1 MNSQYALIAG
11 QWPELHEEALK
22 VEQFAR
28 SDPRTACFYGRRTI
42 ELLVEWV
49 YENDSQLQRP
59 WGEPNLSQ
67 MMHAY
72 EFRYLVGEQTL
83 GRFQLIKNRGN
94 EAVHRAEPM
103 GVAASVLV
111 ASELFHVLRWLA
123 LTYGRNRETARAA
136 RFNKALL
143 PYPQHGT
150 TAANQTRE
158 QLQELAS
165 QLAERDRQLREA
177 REENEASRQE
187 LERLRKEISAQRK
200 ANEADTKPE
209 PDLSEFDT
217 RRSYI
222 DFYLEEAGWVHGQ
235 SCTHEHEVQG
245 MPNAT
250 GTGFVDY
257 VLWGNDGKPLALVE
271 AKRSSRDSME
281 GQRQAELYANC
292 LEQRYGQRPLIF
304 LSNGYR
310 HRLWDDLRYPPR
322 EVQGFYKKD
331 ELETLIRRREIRQP
345 LAQATLSNTIAGR
358 YYQQRAIRAICESLE
373 QGHLKALLVQAT
385 GTGKT
390 RTAISLTDV
399 LTRCNWVKRVLFL
412 ADRTSLVLQAERAFR
427 RFLPDCSPVNLVTN
441 KGGEGRVFLSTYPT
455 MMNLIDAE
463 DANGV
468 KRFGVGHF
476 DLVIIDE
483 AHRSVYQKYGA
494 IFAYFD
500 SLLSGLTATPREE
513 IDRNTYELFDRAI
526 GLPTD
531 EYGLDQAIA
540 DRFLVPFRP
549 ISVSLRFPREGI
561 SYNDLSDEEKA
572 QWDLL
577 DWEENV
583 LGTGRV
589 DSGAINNWLF
599 NDDTVDKGLE
609 VLMTQGCQEASGDR
623 LGKSVIFARNHK
635 HAEFIR
641 ERFDYNYPHLAG
653 KAARVID
660 NQVKYAQ
667 SLIDEFADSDSD
679 LRIAI
684 SVDMLDT
691 GIDIPEIVNLV
702 FFKPVRSRTKFWQM
716 VGRGTRTCKDLFGPG
731 RDKEC
736 FWIFDLCQN
745 LEFFLGQG
753 GADSTSAPE
762 TLSTR
767 LFRSRLALIEVIDN
781 KVGHKVDQKTLQAG
795 IGMAITAAEGEPDGS
810 ETALRLHRHTLAE
823 LLRCHVAA
831 CPADNFLVRPHL
843 QLVERFRNGEYWA
856 SLSPDDHQDLAATLA
871 PLPSAYAEQQ
881 GDTDAD
887 ARRFDLLLYNLQLT
901 LLRTEP
907 RYNRLQKQLRDLAA
921 QLEARPNIPQVAAE
935 LELIRDLLRDEW
947 WQDVTVPM
955 LEEVRRRLRALM
967 GLIEPIS
974 RDPLYTNFT
983 DELGVMRELD
993 AAALLTRDEF
1003 QHFRLRAKDFLK
1015 AHEDHLTMQ
1024 RLRRN
1029 QPLTPADLDELQRL
1043 LLSHGVG
1050 TEQAIQRAAE
1060 ECNGFGLFIRSLVGL
1075 DRNAAKELFAA
1086 FLADGTHTATQIR
1099 FINEILDELTS
1110 RGVMDPARLYD
1121 PPFSDLAP
1129 TGPEGLFSEAEV
1141 NNICH
1146 LLDLIKTRAVAVQA
1160 A

>member
-1 MNSQYALIAG
+1 MSSASSQYALIAS
-11 QWPELHEEALK
+11 QWPELHLEAQK
-22 VEQFAR
+22 VEQFAL
-28 SDPRTACFYGRRTI
+28 SDPRTACFYARRTI

-49 YENDSQLQRP
+49 YDNDGQLERP
-59 WGEPNLSQ
+59 
-67 MMHAY
+67 MTA
-72 EFRYLVGEQTL
+72 QTL
-83 GRFQLIKNRGN
+83 ADLMYARVFCDLAGDQMRRFRLLKDLGN
-94 EAVHRAEPM
+94 KAVHRSDPIRPGDA
-103 GVAASVLV
+103 VLAAR
-111 ASELFHVLRWLA
+111 ELFQVLRWLA
-123 LTYGRNRETARAA
+123 LTYGRDPQRVRGIS
-136 RFNKALL
+136 FNADLL
-143 PYPQHGT
+143 PSRDAS
-150 TAANQTRE
+150 TAQQAQSRE
-158 QLQELAS
+158 QLRVLAD
-165 QLAERDRQLREA
+165 QLAERDQQLRDQRLA
-177 REENEASRQE
+177 TLASQEE
-187 LERLRKEISAQRK
+187 LDRLRKEITALRK
-200 ANEADTKPE
+200 ANEAAAQPE
-209 PDLSEFDT
+209 TDLSEFET
-217 RRSYI
+217 RSAYI
-222 DFYLEEAGWVHGQ
+222 DHYLEEAGWVHGQ

-250 GTGFVDY
+250 GQGFVDY
-257 VLWGNDGKPLALVE
+257 VLWGDDGKPLGLVE
-271 AKRSSRDSME
+271 AKRTSRDPRE
-281 GQRQAELYANC
+281 GERQAELYANC

-322 EVQGFYKKD
+322 GVQGFYKKD
-331 ELETLIRRREIRQP
+331 ELETLIRRREIRQT
-345 LAQATLSNTIAGR
+345 LSQATISTAIAGR

-373 QGHLKALLVQAT
+373 HGRLKALLVQAT

-390 RTAISLTDV
+390 RTAISLTDL

-463 DANGV
+463 NAHGV

-500 SLLSGLTATPREE
+500 SLLAGLTATPREE
-513 IDRNTYELFDRAI
+513 IDRNTYELFDREI

-531 EYGLDQAIA
+531 EYGLDQAVA

-549 ISVSLRFPREGI
+549 ISVPLRFPREGI
-561 SYNDLSDEEKA
+561 SYAALSDDDKA
-572 QWDLL
+572 QWELL

-583 LGTGRV
+583 QNAGQV
-589 DSGAINNWLF
+589 DSGAINAWLF
-599 NDDTVDKGLE
+599 NADTVDKGLE
-609 VLMTQGCQEASGDR
+609 VLMTKGCLEAGGDR
-623 LGKSVIFARNHK
+623 IGKSVIFARNHK

-641 ERFDYNYPHLAG
+641 ERFDHSYPHLAG

-667 SLIDEFADSDSD
+667 SLIDEFADPGSE

-736 FWIFDLCQN
+736 FWIFDVCQN

-753 GADSTSAPE
+753 GAEATSAPE
-762 TLSTR
+762 SLSTR
-767 LFRSRLALIEVIDN
+767 LFRSRLALIEVID
-781 KVGHKVDQKTLQAG
+781 QKLPAS
-795 IGMAITAAEGEPDGS
+795 DS
-810 ETALRLHRHTLAE
+810 ENPLLLHRHTLAR

-843 QLVERFRNGEYWA
+843 ELLECFSRPEAWNQ
-856 SLSPDDHQDLAATLA
+856 LSPDDHQALKSTLA
-871 PLPSAYAEQQ
+871 PLPSAHAEQQ

-887 ARRFDLLLYNLQLT
+887 ARRFDLLLYNLQLA
-901 LLRTEP
+901 LLRGEP
-907 RYNRLQKQLRDLAA
+907 RFLRLQLQLRELAG

-955 LEEVRRRLRALM
+955 LEEARRRLRGLM
-967 GLIEPIS
+967 GLIETIS
-974 RDPLYTNFT
+974 REPLYTNFA
-983 DELGVMRELD
+983 DELGELRELD
-993 AAALLTRDEF
+993 AAALLSHDQF
-1003 QHFRLRAKDFLK
+1003 QQFRLRAREFLR
-1015 AHEDHLTMQ
+1015 AHDDHLTMQ

-1029 QPLTPADLDELQRL
+1029 QPLTSADLNELEQFL
-1043 LLSHGVG
+1043 ISHGIG
-1050 TEQAIQRAAE
+1050 DQQAIARARE
-1060 ECNGFGLFIRSLVGL
+1060 ECNGFGVFIRSLVGL
-1075 DRNAAKELFAA
+1075 DRNAAKELFADY
-1086 FLADGTHTATQIR
+1086 LAEGTHTATQIR
-1099 FINEILDELTS
+1099 FINEIIDELTS
-1110 RGVMDPARLYD
+1110 RGAMDPARLYD

-1129 TGPEGLFSEAEV
+1129 SGPEGLFSDAEAEELFD
-1141 NNICH
+1141 
-1146 LLDLIKTRAVAVQA
+1146 LLQLINDRARPLLA

>member
-1 MNSQYALIAG
+1 MSSQYAFIAS
-11 QWPELHEEALK
+11 QWPELHGEAVR
-22 VEQFAR
+22 VEQCAL

-49 YENDSQLQRP
+49 YDNDSQLQRP
-59 WGEPNLSQ
+59 WGEANLSQ
-67 MMHAY
+67 LMHAY

-103 GVAASVLV
+103 RVAASVLV
-111 ASELFHVLRWLA
+111 ASELFHVLCWLA

-136 RFNKALL
+136 RFDKALL
-143 PYPQHGT
+143 PQPQQGT

-158 QLQELAS
+158 QLQELAN

-177 REENEASRQE
+177 REENEASRLE

-209 PDLSEFDT
+209 VDTTEFET
-217 RRSYI
+217 RRLYI
-222 DFYLEEAGWVHGQ
+222 DLYLEEAGWQLGAG
-235 SCTHEHEVQG
+235 CTVEHEVQG

-257 VLWGNDGKPLALVE
+257 VLWGDDGKPLALVE
-271 AKRSSRDSME
+271 AKRTSRDPME
-281 GQRQAELYANC
+281 GQRQAELYASC
-292 LEQRYGQRPLIF
+292 LEQRYSQRPLIF

-331 ELETLIRRREIRQP
+331 ELETLIRRREIRQS
-345 LAQATLSNTIAGR
+345 LAQANLSHTIAGR

-373 QGHLKALLVQAT
+373 KGRLKALLVQAT

-390 RTAISLTDV
+390 RTAISLTEL

-463 DANGV
+463 NAHGV

-500 SLLSGLTATPREE
+500 SLLTGLTATPREE
-513 IDRNTYELFDRAI
+513 IDRNTYELFDREI

-531 EYGLDQAIA
+531 EYGLDQAVA

-549 ISVSLRFPREGI
+549 ISVPLRFPREGI
-561 SYNDLSDEEKA
+561 SYADLSDDEKA
-572 QWDLL
+572 QWELL

-583 LGTGRV
+583 QNAGRV
-589 DSGAINNWLF
+589 DSGAINAWLF
-599 NDDTVDKGLE
+599 NADTVDKGLE
-609 VLMTQGCQEASGDR
+609 VLMTQGCQEAGGDR
-623 LGKSVIFARNHK
+623 VGKSVIFARNHK

-641 ERFDYNYPHLAG
+641 ERFDHNYPHLAG
-653 KAARVID
+653 KAARLID

-667 SLIDEFADSDSD
+667 SLIDEFADPGSD

-716 VGRGTRTCKDLFGPG
+716 VGRGTRTCNNLFGPG

-753 GADSTSAPE
+753 GAESTAAPE

-767 LFRSRLALIEVIDN
+767 LFRSRLALIDTI
-781 KVGHKVDQKTLQAG
+781 DQKTLPSG
-795 IGMAITAAEGEPDGS
+795 PGMAVLPQEGQPGDP
-810 ETALRLHRHTLAE
+810 ETALGLYRHTLAE

-843 QLVERFRNGEYWA
+843 QMVERFSRQEAWP
-856 SLSPDDHQDLAATLA
+856 SLSPDDHQALAATLA

-887 ARRFDLLLYNLQLT
+887 ARRFDLLLYTLQLT
-901 LLRTEP
+901 LLRSEP
-907 RYNRLQKQLRDLAA
+907 RFTRLQKQLRDLAA

-967 GLIEPIS
+967 GLIETTAQA
-974 RDPLYTNFT
+974 PLYTNFA
-983 DELGVMRELD
+983 DELGELRELD
-993 AAALLTRDEF
+993 AAALLSRDEF
-1003 QHFRLRAKDFLK
+1003 QQFRLRALDFLR

-1029 QPLTPADLDELQRL
+1029 QPLTPGDLDELQRF

-1121 PPFSDLAP
+1121 APFSDLAP
-1129 TGPEGLFSEAEV
+1129 TDPEGLFSEAEV
-1141 NNICH
+1141 DNICH
-1146 LLDLIKTRAVAVQA
+1146 LLDMIKTRAMAAQA

>member
-1 MNSQYALIAG
+1 MSSQYSLIAR

-22 VEQFAR
+22 VEQFAL
-28 SDPRTACFYGRRTI
+28 SDPRTACFYARRTI

-49 YENDSQLQRP
+49 YDNDSQLERP
-59 WGEPNLSQ
+59 VAAQTLAEL
-67 MMHAY
+67 MYARV
-72 EFRYLVGEQTL
+72 FCDLAGEQMRRFRLLKDL
-83 GRFQLIKNRGN
+83 GNK
-94 EAVHRAEPM
+94 AVHRTDPIRVGDA
-103 GVAASVLV
+103 VTAAG
-111 ASELFHVLRWLA
+111 ELFQVLRWFA
-123 LTYGRNRETARAA
+123 LSYGRDPQRVKGCS
-136 RFNKALL
+136 FNADLL
-143 PYPQHGT
+143 PSRDAA
-150 TAANQTRE
+150 TAQQAQSRE
-158 QLQELAS
+158 QLEALAE
-165 QLAERDRQLREA
+165 QLAERDGQLRDQRLA
-177 REENEASRQE
+177 SLATQEELDRLRQE
-187 LERLRKEISAQRK
+187 ITALRK
-200 ANEADTKPE
+200 ANEAAAQPE
-209 PDLSEFDT
+209 ADLSEFET
-217 RRSYI
+217 RRGYI
-222 DFYLEEAGWVHGQ
+222 DHYLEEAGWVHGR

-257 VLWGNDGKPLALVE
+257 VLWGDDGKPLALVE
-271 AKRSSRDSME
+271 AKRSSRDLME
-281 GQRQAELYANC
+281 GQRQGELYANC

-322 EVQGFYKKD
+322 DVQGFYKKD

-345 LAQATLSNTIAGR
+345 LAKATLSNTIAGR

-373 QGHLKALLVQAT
+373 HGRLKALLVQAT

-390 RTAISLTDV
+390 RTAISLTE
-399 LTRCNWVKRVLFL
+399 LLSRCNWIKRVLFL

-441 KGGEGRVFLSTYPT
+441 RGGEGRVFLSTYPT

-463 DANGV
+463 DSRGV

-500 SLLSGLTATPREE
+500 SLLTGLTATPREE
-513 IDRNTYELFDRAI
+513 IDRNTYELFDREI

-549 ISVSLRFPREGI
+549 ISVPLRFPREGI
-561 SYNDLSDEEKA
+561 SYADLSDEEKA
-572 QWDLL
+572 QWELL
-577 DWEENV
+577 DWEEDV
-583 LGTGRV
+583 LRSGRV
-589 DSGAINNWLF
+589 DSGAINAWLF
-599 NDDTVDKGLE
+599 NTDTVDKGLE
-609 VLMTQGCQEASGDR
+609 VLISKGCLDAGGDR
-623 LGKSVIFARNHK
+623 LGKTVIFARK
-635 HAEFIR
+635 QEHAEFIR

-653 KAARVID
+653 KAARVIH
-660 NQVKYAQ
+660 NKVKYAQ
-667 SLIDEFADSDSD
+667 SLIDEFADPASD

-691 GIDIPEIVNLV
+691 GIDIPEIVNLM

-731 RDKEC
+731 RDKQC

-753 GADSTSAPE
+753 GADSSAAPE
-762 TLSTR
+762 TLSAR
-767 LFRSRLALIEVIDN
+767 LFRSRLALIDAIDQQ
-781 KVGHKVDQKTLQAG
+781 VVQKVDHTMPPSG
-795 IGMAITAAEGEPDGS
+795 TGMAIPTPEGHCGDL
-810 ETALRLHRHTLAE
+810 ETALGLHRHTLAE

-843 QLVERFRNGEYWA
+843 QLVERFSRQEAWRRL
-856 SLSPDDHQDLAATLA
+856 SLDDHQALAATLA

-887 ARRFDLLLYNLQLT
+887 ARRFDLLLYTLQLS
-901 LLRTEP
+901 LLRREP
-907 RYNRLQKQLRDLAA
+907 RFTRLQQQLRELAA
-921 QLEARPNIPQVAAE
+921 ELEARANIPQVAAE
-935 LELIRDLLRDEW
+935 LELISDLLADEW

-955 LEEVRRRLRALM
+955 LEEVRRRLRALV
-967 GLIEPIS
+967 GLIETTARS
-974 RDPLYTNFT
+974 PLYTNFA
-983 DELGVMRELD
+983 DELGELRELD
-993 AAALLTRDEF
+993 AAALLSRDEF
-1003 QHFRLRAKDFLK
+1003 QQFRLRARDFLR
-1015 AHEDHLTMQ
+1015 AHEDQLTMQ

-1029 QPLTPADLDELQRL
+1029 QPLTPADLDELQRF

-1050 TEQAIQRAAE
+1050 TKQSILRAAE
-1060 ECNGFGLFIRSLVGL
+1060 ECNGFGLFIRALVGL
-1075 DRNAAKELFAA
+1075 DRNAAKELFAE
-1086 FLADGTHTATQIR
+1086 FLADGTLTATQIR
-1099 FINEILDELTS
+1099 FINEIIDELTS
-1110 RGVMDPARLYD
+1110 HGVMDPARLYD

-1141 NNICH
+1141 DNICH
-1146 LLDLIKTRAVAVQA
+1146 LLDLIRSRAMAAQA

>member
-1 MNSQYALIAG
+1 MNSQYALITG

-22 VEQFAR
+22 VEQFAL
-28 SDPRTACFYGRRTI
+28 SDPRTACFYARRTI

-49 YENDSQLQRP
+49 YDNDSQLERP
-59 WGEPNLSQ
+59 FAAQTLADL
-67 MMHAY
+67 MYARV
-72 EFRYLVGEQTL
+72 FCDLAGEQMRRFRLLKDL
-83 GRFQLIKNRGN
+83 GNK
-94 EAVHRAEPM
+94 AVHRSDPIRPGDAIT
-103 GVAASVLV
+103 AAR
-111 ASELFHVLRWLA
+111 ELFQVLRWFA
-123 LTYGRNRETARAA
+123 LSYGRDQQQVRGCS
-136 RFNKALL
+136 FNADLL
-143 PYPQHGT
+143 PSRDAA
-150 TAANQTRE
+150 TAQQAQSRE
-158 QLQELAS
+158 QLEALAQQLEERDTQLRDQRLATLAS
-165 QLAERDRQLREA
+165 QAELDRL
-177 REENEASRQE
+177 RQE
-187 LERLRKEISAQRK
+187 ITALRR
-200 ANEADTKPE
+200 ANEAAARPE

-217 RRSYI
+217 RRSHI
-222 DFYLEEAGWVHGQ
+222 DFYIESAGWVHGQ

-257 VLWGNDGKPLALVE
+257 VLWGDDGKPLALVE
-271 AKRSSRDSME
+271 AKRTSRDSME

-292 LEQRYGQRPLIF
+292 MEQRYGQRPIIF
-304 LSNGYR
+304 LSNGYK

-373 QGHLKALLVQAT
+373 QGRLKALLVQAT

-463 DANGV
+463 DGYGV

-641 ERFDYNYPHLAG
+641 ERFDHNYPHLAG

-660 NQVKYAQ
+660 NEVKYAQ
-667 SLIDEFADSDSD
+667 SLIDEFADSGSD

-716 VGRGTRTCKDLFGPG
+716 VGRGTRTCKDLLGPG

-745 LEFFLGQG
+745 LEYFLGEG
-753 GADSTSAPE
+753 GADSTAVPE

-767 LFRSRLALIEVIDN
+767 LFRSRLALIEVIDH
-781 KVGHKVDQKTLQAG
+781 KVGQTMLQAG
-795 IGMAITAAEGEPDGS
+795 PGMAVTAPEGHPDEA

-843 QLVERFRNGEYWA
+843 QLVERFRNGESWA
-856 SLSPDDHQDLAATLA
+856 ILSPDDHQDLAATLA

-901 LLRTEP
+901 LLRAEP

-1003 QHFRLRAKDFLK
+1003 QQFRLRAKDFLK

-1029 QPLTPADLDELQRL
+1029 QPLTSADLDELQRL
-1043 LLSHGVG
+1043 LLCHGVG

-1141 NNICH
+1141 NNICN

>member
-1 MNSQYALIAG
+1 MTSQYALIAS
-11 QWPELHEEALK
+11 QWPELHAEAVR
-22 VEQFAR
+22 VEQCAL
-28 SDPRTACFYGRRTI
+28 SDPRTACFYARRTI

-49 YENDSQLQRP
+49 YENDAQLQRP
-59 WGEPNLSQ
+59 WGEPSLSQ
-67 MMHAY
+67 LIHAFD
-72 EFRYLVGEQTL
+72 FRHLVGEQTL
-83 GRFQLIKNRGN
+83 GRVQLIKNRGN

-103 GVAASVLV
+103 RVAASVLV

-123 LTYGRNRETARAA
+123 LTYGRDRDTARAA
-136 RFNKALL
+136 SFNKALL
-143 PYPQHGT
+143 TKLPQ
-150 TAANQTRE
+150 AAAAPGPTRE
-158 QLQELAS
+158 QLQELAH

-177 REENEASRQE
+177 TEASEASKQD
-187 LERLRKEISAQRK
+187 LERLRKEITAERK
-200 ANEADTKPE
+200 AREAEDKPE
-209 PDLSEFDT
+209 VDTTEFET
-217 RRSYI
+217 RRLYI
-222 DFYLEEAGWVHGQ
+222 DLYLEEAGWVHGQ

-245 MPNAT
+245 MPNAA
-250 GTGFVDY
+250 GQGFVDY
-257 VLWGNDGKPLALVE
+257 VLWGDDGKPLGLVE
-271 AKRSSRDSME
+271 AKRSSRDPME

-292 LEQRYGQRPLIF
+292 LQERYGQRPLIF

-322 EVQGFYKKD
+322 DVQGFYKKE

-345 LAQATLSNTIAGR
+345 LSQATISTAIAGR

-373 QGHLKALLVQAT
+373 QGRLKALLVQAT

-390 RTAISLTDV
+390 RTAISLTEL

-463 DANGV
+463 DSKGV

-483 AHRSVYQKYGA
+483 AHRSVYQKYRA

-513 IDRNTYELFDRAI
+513 IDRNTYELFDREL
-526 GLPTD
+526 GMPTD
-531 EYGLDQAIA
+531 EYGLEQAVE
-540 DRFLVPFRP
+540 DGFLVKFRP
-549 ISVSLRFPREGI
+549 ISVPLRFPREGI
-561 SYNDLSDEEKA
+561 SYAALSDEEKA

-577 DWEENV
+577 DWEEN
-583 LGTGRV
+583 LQNMDRV
-589 DSGAINNWLF
+589 ESGAINAWLF
-599 NDDTVDKGLE
+599 NTDTVDKGLQ
-609 VLMTQGCQEASGDR
+609 VLMTKGCLEAGGDR

-641 ERFDYNYPHLAG
+641 ERFDHNYPHLVG

-667 SLIDEFADSDSD
+667 SLIDEFADPGSD

-716 VGRGTRTCKDLFGPG
+716 VGRGTRTCQNLFGPG
-731 RDKEC
+731 QDKEC

-745 LEFFLGQG
+745 LEFFLD
-753 GADSTSAPE
+753 ASSDESTAAPE

-767 LFRSRLALIEVIDN
+767 LFRSRLALIAAI
-781 KVGHKVDQKTLQAG
+781 DQKALPSG
-795 IGMAITAAEGEPDGS
+795 PGMAIAAQAELSGHPDK
-810 ETALRLHRHTLAE
+810 ALQLHRQTLAE

-831 CPADNFLVRPHL
+831 CPADNFVVKPHL
-843 QLVERFRNGEYWA
+843 QLVERFQQKEPWN
-856 SLSPDDHQDLAATLA
+856 SLSPDDHESLSTTLA
-871 PLPSAYAEQQ
+871 PLPSGYGEQQ
-881 GDTDAD
+881 GDTDVE
-887 ARRFDLLLYNLQLT
+887 ARRFDLLLYTLQLT
-901 LLRTEP
+901 LLRKEQ
-907 RYNRLQKQLRDLAA
+907 RFARLQKQLRDLAA
-921 QLEARPNIPQVAAE
+921 QLEARANIPQVAAE
-935 LELIRDLLRDEW
+935 LELIRALTTDEW

-955 LEEVRRRLRALM
+955 LEEVRARLRSLI
-967 GLIEPIS
+967 GLIETTA
-974 RDPLYTNFT
+974 RGDLYTNFN
-983 DELGVMRELD
+983 DELGELIELD
-993 AAALLTRDEF
+993 PASLLTRDEF
-1003 QHFRLRAKDFLK
+1003 QQFRLRAKDFLK

-1029 QPLTPADLDELQRL
+1029 QPLTEADLDELQRF

-1050 TEQAIQRAAE
+1050 TEQAIQRASQE
-1060 ECNGFGLFIRSLVGL
+1060 SSGFGLFIRSLVGL
-1075 DRNAAKELFAA
+1075 DRNAAKEVFAE
-1086 FLADGTHTATQIR
+1086 FLANGTNTANQIR
-1099 FINEILDELTS
+1099 YINEIIDELTS
-1110 RGVMDPARLYD
+1110 CGVMDAIRLYE
-1121 PPFSDLAP
+1121 PPFSDLAQ
-1129 TGPEGLFSEAEV
+1129 GPESLFSVAEV
-1141 NNICH
+1141 DNICH
-1146 LLDLIKTRAVAVQA
+1146 LLDLIKTRALAPKA

>member
-1 MNSQYALIAG
+1 MSSKPWSAG
-11 QWPELHEEALK
+11 
-22 VEQFAR
+22 
-28 SDPRTACFYGRRTI
+28 GR
-42 ELLVEWV
+42 
-49 YENDSQLQRP
+49 
-59 WGEPNLSQ
+59 
-67 MMHAY
+67 
-72 EFRYLVGEQTL
+72 
-83 GRFQLIKNRGN
+83 
-94 EAVHRAEPM
+94 
-103 GVAASVLV
+103 
-111 ASELFHVLRWLA
+111 
-123 LTYGRNRETARAA
+123 
-136 RFNKALL
+136 
-143 PYPQHGT
+143 
-150 TAANQTRE
+150 
-158 QLQELAS
+158 
-165 QLAERDRQLREA
+165 
-177 REENEASRQE
+177 
-187 LERLRKEISAQRK
+187 
-200 ANEADTKPE
+200 
-209 PDLSEFDT
+209 
-217 RRSYI
+217 
-222 DFYLEEAGWVHGQ
+222 
-235 SCTHEHEVQG
+235 
-245 MPNAT
+245 
-250 GTGFVDY
+250 
-257 VLWGNDGKPLALVE
+257 
-271 AKRSSRDSME
+271 
-281 GQRQAELYANC
+281 
-292 LEQRYGQRPLIF
+292 
-304 LSNGYR
+304 
-310 HRLWDDLRYPPR
+310 
-322 EVQGFYKKD
+322 
-331 ELETLIRRREIRQP
+331 IRQP
-345 LAQATLSNTIAGR
+345 LAQATISTTIAGR

-373 QGHLKALLVQAT
+373 QGLLKALLVQAT

-390 RTAISLTDV
+390 RMAISLTDV

-463 DANGV
+463 DTNGV

-500 SLLSGLTATPREE
+500 SLLSGLTATPRED
-513 IDRNTYELFDRAI
+513 IDRNTYSLFDLDT

-531 EYGLDQAIA
+531 EYGIDQAVA
-540 DRFLVPFRP
+540 DGFLVPFKP
-549 ISVSLRFPREGI
+549 ISVPLRFPREGI
-561 SYNDLSDEEKA
+561 SYAALSDEEKA

-577 DWEENV
+577 EWDERMQSKN
-583 LGTGRV
+583 RV
-589 DSGAINNWLF
+589 DSGAVNSWLF
-599 NDDTVDKGLE
+599 NTDTVDKGLQ
-609 VLMTQGCQEASGDR
+609 VLMTQGCRDASGDHI
-623 LGKSVIFARNHK
+623 GKSVIFARNHQ

-641 ERFDYNYPHLAG
+641 ERFDHHYPHLAG

-667 SLIDEFADSDSD
+667 SLIDDFSNPGSD

-716 VGRGTRTCKDLFGPG
+716 VGRGTRTCQNLFGPG

-753 GADSTSAPE
+753 GAESTAPPE

-767 LFRSRLALIEVIDN
+767 LFKSRLALVDTID
-781 KVGHKVDQKTLQAG
+781 QAVPAG
-795 IGMAITAAEGEPDGS
+795 PAMALPTPLSPSDDPLR
-810 ETALRLHRHTLAE
+810 ALRQHRHTLAE

-831 CPADNFLVRPHL
+831 CPSDNFLVRPHL
-843 QLVERFRNGEYWA
+843 QLVERFRQAEAW
-856 SLSPDDHQDLAATLA
+856 SQLSPDDHQALASTLA

-887 ARRFDLLLYNLQLT
+887 ARRFDLLLYSLQLA
-901 LLRTEP
+901 LLRAEP
-907 RYNRLQKQLRDLAA
+907 RFARLQQQLRELAA

-967 GLIEPIS
+967 GLIETTARS
-974 RDPLYTNFT
+974 PLFTNFA
-983 DELGVMRELD
+983 DELGELRELD
-993 AAALLTRDEF
+993 AAALLSHDDF
-1003 QHFRLRAKDFLK
+1003 QQFRLRAKDFLR

-1029 QPLTPADLDELQRL
+1029 QPLTPADLDELQRF

-1050 TEQAIQRAAE
+1050 SEQTIERATQ

-1075 DRNAAKELFAA
+1075 DRNAAKELFAD
-1086 FLADGTHTATQIR
+1086 FLTHGTHTATQIR

-1129 TGPEGLFSEAEV
+1129 TGPEDLFSEAEV
-1141 NNICH
+1141 DRICH
-1146 LLDLIKTRAVAVQA
+1146 LLDLIQTRATTAQA

>member
-1 MNSQYALIAG
+1 MTTAPSQYALIG
-11 QWPELHEEALK
+11 SQWPELHEEAQK
-22 VEQFAR
+22 VEQFAL
-28 SDPRTACFYGRRTI
+28 SDPRTACFYARRTI

-49 YENDSQLQRP
+49 YDNDGQLERP
-59 WGEPNLSQ
+59 VTAQTLADL
-67 MMHAY
+67 MYARV
-72 EFRYLVGEQTL
+72 FCDVAGEQMRRFRLLKDL
-83 GRFQLIKNRGN
+83 GNK
-94 EAVHRAEPM
+94 AVHRSDPIRPGDA
-103 GVAASVLV
+103 VLAAR
-111 ASELFHVLRWLA
+111 ELFQVLRWFA
-123 LTYGRNRETARAA
+123 LTYGRDPQCVRGFS
-136 RFNKALL
+136 FNADLL
-143 PYPQHGT
+143 PSRDAA
-150 TAANQTRE
+150 TAQQAQSRE
-158 QLQELAS
+158 QLQVLAD
-165 QLAERDRQLREA
+165 QLAERDQQLRDQRLA
-177 REENEASRQE
+177 ALASQEELDRLRQE
-187 LERLRKEISAQRK
+187 ITALRK
-200 ANEADTKPE
+200 ANEAAAQPE

-217 RRSYI
+217 RRATI
-222 DFYLEEAGWVHGQ
+222 DHYLEEAGWVHGQ
-235 SCTHEHEVQG
+235 SCTHEHEVHG

-250 GTGFVDY
+250 GQGFVDY
-257 VLWGNDGKPLALVE
+257 VLWGDDGKPLGLVE
-271 AKRSSRDSME
+271 AKRSSRDPME

-310 HRLWDDLRYPPR
+310 HRIWDDLRYPPR

-345 LAQATLSNTIAGR
+345 LAQATISTTIAGR

-373 QGHLKALLVQAT
+373 QGRLKALLVQAT

-463 DANGV
+463 DNKGV

-513 IDRNTYELFDRAI
+513 IDRNTYELFDREL
-526 GLPTD
+526 GMPTD
-531 EYGLDQAIA
+531 EYGLDQAVA
-540 DRFLVPFRP
+540 DKFLVPFRP
-549 ISVSLRFPREGI
+549 ISVPLRFPREGI
-561 SYNDLSDEEKA
+561 SYAALSDEEKN

-577 DWEENV
+577 EWDERMQDKD
-583 LGTGRV
+583 RV
-589 DSGAINNWLF
+589 ESGAINAWLF
-599 NDDTVDKGLE
+599 NADTVDKGLE
-609 VLMTQGCQEASGDR
+609 VLMTRGCLEVGGDR

-641 ERFDYNYPHLAG
+641 ERFDHNYPHLAG

-667 SLIDEFADSDSD
+667 SLIDEFADPGSE

-691 GIDIPEIVNLV
+691 GIDIPEIVNLM

-731 RDKEC
+731 QDKEC

-745 LEFFLGQG
+745 LEFFLGEG
-753 GADSTSAPE
+753 GAESTAAPE

-767 LFRSRLALIEVIDN
+767 LFRSRLALIATIDE
-781 KVGHKVDQKTLQAG
+781 KALPSGPGLAIPGQSKLPGH
-795 IGMAITAAEGEPDGS
+795 PDN
-810 ETALRLHRHTLAE
+810 ALLLHRQTLAE

-831 CPADNFLVRPHL
+831 CPADNFVVRPHL
-843 QLVERFRNGEYWA
+843 QLVERFRQNEPWG
-856 SLSPDDHQDLAATLA
+856 SLTADDHEALSTTLA

-887 ARRFDLLLYNLQLT
+887 ARRFDLLLYTLQLT
-901 LLRTEP
+901 LLRKEP
-907 RYNRLQKQLRDLAA
+907 RFARLQKQLCDLAA
-921 QLEARPNIPQVAAE
+921 QLEARANIPQVAGE
-935 LELIRDLLRDEW
+935 LELIRDLTTDEW
-947 WQDVTVPM
+947 WQDLTVPM
-955 LEEVRRRLRALM
+955 LEEVRSRLRSLI
-967 GLIEPIS
+967 GLIES
-974 RDPLYTNFT
+974 SAQGALYTNFT
-983 DELGVMRELD
+983 DELGELIEVD
-993 AAALLTRDEF
+993 PARLLTRDEF
-1003 QHFRLRAKDFLK
+1003 QQFRLRARDFLR

-1029 QPLTPADLDELQRL
+1029 QPLTEVDLDELQRF

-1050 TEQAIQRAAE
+1050 SEQAIQRATE

-1075 DRNAAKELFAA
+1075 DRNAAKEVFAE
-1086 FLADGTHTATQIR
+1086 FLADGRHTANQIR
-1099 FINEILDELTS
+1099 YINVIIDELTS
-1110 RGVMDPARLYD
+1110 RGVMDATRLYD

-1129 TGPEGLFSEAEV
+1129 KGPEDLFTQEEA

-1146 LLDLIKTRAVAVQA
+1146 LLDLIKARATVPNA

>member
-1 MNSQYALIAG
+1 MGTLAKPTADMSPSPSQYALIAG
-11 QWPELHEEALK
+11 QWPELHEEAQK
-22 VEQFAR
+22 VEQFAL
-28 SDPRTACFYGRRTI
+28 SDPRTACFYARRTI

-49 YENDSQLQRP
+49 YDNDGQLERP
-59 WGEPNLSQ
+59 IT
-67 MMHAY
+67 A
-72 EFRYLVGEQTL
+72 QTL
-83 GRFQLIKNRGN
+83 ADLMFARVFCDLAGDQMRRFRLLKDLGN
-94 EAVHRAEPM
+94 KAVHRSDPIRPGDA
-103 GVAASVLV
+103 VLAAR
-111 ASELFHVLRWLA
+111 ELFQVLRWFA
-123 LTYGRNRETARAA
+123 LTYGRDAQRVRGIS
-136 RFNKALL
+136 FNAELL
-143 PYPQHGT
+143 PSRDAAT
-150 TAANQTRE
+150 TQQAQSRE
-158 QLQELAS
+158 QLETLADQLVERDQQLRDQRLAALAS
-165 QLAERDRQLREA
+165 QEELDRL
-177 REENEASRQE
+177 RQE
-187 LERLRKEISAQRK
+187 ITALRQ
-200 ANEADTKPE
+200 ANEAAAQPE
-209 PDLSEFDT
+209 PDLSEFET
-217 RRSYI
+217 RRAYI
-222 DFYLEEAGWVHGQ
+222 DHYLEEAGWVHGQ

-250 GTGFVDY
+250 GQGFVDY
-257 VLWGNDGKPLALVE
+257 VLWGDDGKPLALVE
-271 AKRSSRDSME
+271 AKRTSRDPRDGE
-281 GQRQAELYANC
+281 RQAELYANC

-322 EVQGFYKKD
+322 DVQGFYKKD

-345 LAQATLSNTIAGR
+345 LAQTTISTAIAGR

-373 QGHLKALLVQAT
+373 QGRLKALLVQAT

-463 DANGV
+463 DSHGV

-500 SLLSGLTATPREE
+500 SLLTGLTATPREE
-513 IDRNTYELFDRAI
+513 IDRNTYELFDREI

-531 EYGLDQAIA
+531 EYGLDQAVA
-540 DRFLVPFRP
+540 DGFLVPFKP
-549 ISVSLRFPREGI
+549 ISVPLRFPREGI
-561 SYNDLSDEEKA
+561 SYADLSDDEKS

-577 DWEENV
+577 DWEESVQN
-583 LGTGRV
+583 TGRV
-589 DSGAINNWLF
+589 DSGAVNAWLF
-599 NDDTVDKGLE
+599 NADTVDKGLE
-609 VLMTQGCQEASGDR
+609 VLMTKGCLDAAGDR

-641 ERFDYNYPHLAG
+641 ERFDHHYPHLAG

-667 SLIDEFADSDSD
+667 SLIDEFADPGSD

-702 FFKPVRSRTKFWQM
+702 FFKPVRSSTKFWQM
-716 VGRGTRTCKDLFGPG
+716 LGRGTRTCKGLFGPG

-753 GADSTSAPE
+753 GAESTAAPE

-767 LFRSRLALIEVIDN
+767 LFRSRLALIDAI
-781 KVGHKVDQKTLQAG
+781 DQKALSS
-795 IGMAITAAEGEPDGS
+795 EPGDS
-810 ETALRLHRHTLAE
+810 ANALRLHRQTLAD

-831 CPADNFLVRPHL
+831 CPADNFVVRPHL
-843 QLVERFRNGEYWA
+843 QVVERFRQDESWA
-856 SLSPDDHQDLAATLA
+856 TLSPDDHQILSATLA

-881 GDTDAD
+881 GDTDAN
-887 ARRFDLLLYNLQLT
+887 ARRFDLLLYTLQLT
-901 LLRTEP
+901 LLRGEP
-907 RYNRLQKQLRDLAA
+907 RFARLQQQLRALAS
-921 QLEARPNIPQVAAE
+921 QLEARANIPQVASE
-935 LELIRDLLRDEW
+935 LELIRDLLADEW

-955 LEEVRRRLRALM
+955 LEEVRRHLRALV
-967 GLIEPIS
+967 GLIETS
-974 RDPLYTNFT
+974 AQEPLYTNFA
-983 DELGVMRELD
+983 DELGELRELD
-993 AAALLTRDEF
+993 AAALLSRDEF
-1003 QHFRLRAKDFLK
+1003 QQFRLRAREFLR

-1029 QPLTPADLDELQRL
+1029 QPLTPADLDELQL
-1043 LLSHGVG
+1043 FLLSHGVG

-1060 ECNGFGLFIRSLVGL
+1060 ESNGLGLFIRSLVGL
-1075 DRNAAKELFAA
+1075 DRNAAKELFAE
-1086 FLADGTHTATQIR
+1086 FLAEGTHTATQIR
-1099 FINEILDELTS
+1099 FINEIIDELTS
-1110 RGVMDPARLYD
+1110 RGVMDPVRLYD

-1129 TGPEGLFSEAEV
+1129 MGPEGLFSSKEAGE
-1141 NNICH
+1141 IFD
-1146 LLDLIKTRAVAVQA
+1146 LLSLIQERANPSIA

>member
-1 MNSQYALIAG
+1 MSSQYALIAG
-11 QWPELHEEALK
+11 QWPELHEEAQK
-22 VEQFAR
+22 VEQFAL
-28 SDPRTACFYGRRTI
+28 SDPRTACFYARRTI

-49 YENDSQLQRP
+49 YDNDGQLERP
-59 WGEPNLSQ
+59 IAAQTLADLMYARPFCDL
-67 MMHAY
+67 A
-72 EFRYLVGEQTL
+72 GEQMRRFRLLKDL
-83 GRFQLIKNRGN
+83 GNK
-94 EAVHRAEPM
+94 AVHRTEPIRV
-103 GVAASVLV
+103 GDAVTAAR
-111 ASELFHVLRWLA
+111 ELFQLLRWFA
-123 LTYGRNRETARAA
+123 LSYGRDPQRVRGFS
-136 RFNKALL
+136 FNVDLL
-143 PYPQHGT
+143 PSRD
-150 TAANQTRE
+150 AAAAQQAQSRE
-158 QLQELAS
+158 QLEALAE
-165 QLAERDRQLREA
+165 QLAERDAQLRDQRLA
-177 REENEASRQE
+177 SLASHEE
-187 LERLRKEISAQRK
+187 LDRLRREITALRK
-200 ANEADTKPE
+200 ANEAAARPE
-209 PDLSEFDT
+209 PDLSEFAT
-217 RRSYI
+217 RRAYI
-222 DFYLEEAGWVHGQ
+222 DHYLEEAGWVHGS

-250 GTGFVDY
+250 GQGFVDY
-257 VLWGNDGKPLALVE
+257 VLWGDDGKPLGLVE
-271 AKRSSRDSME
+271 AKRSSRDPME

-322 EVQGFYKKD
+322 EVQGFYKQD
-331 ELETLIRRREIRQP
+331 ELDTLIRRREIRQP
-345 LAQATLSNTIAGR
+345 LAQATISTTIAGR

-373 QGHLKALLVQAT
+373 QGRLKALLVQAT

-463 DANGV
+463 DNKGV
-468 KRFGVGHF
+468 RRFGVGHF

-513 IDRNTYELFDRAI
+513 IDRNTYELFDREI

-531 EYGLDQAIA
+531 EYGLDQAVA
-540 DRFLVPFRP
+540 DGFLVPFRP
-549 ISVSLRFPREGI
+549 ISVPLRFPREGI
-561 SYNDLSDEEKA
+561 SYAALSDEDKA

-583 LGTGRV
+583 QNSGRV
-589 DSGAINNWLF
+589 DSGAVNAWLF
-599 NDDTVDKGLE
+599 NADTVDKGLK
-609 VLMTQGCQEASGDR
+609 VLMTQGCQDASYDR

-641 ERFDYNYPHLAG
+641 ERFDHHYPHLAG

-667 SLIDEFADSDSD
+667 SLIDAFADPQSD

-753 GADSTSAPE
+753 GAESTSAPE
-762 TLSTR
+762 SLSTR
-767 LFRSRLALIEVIDN
+767 LFRARLSLIDMI
-781 KVGHKVDQKTLQAG
+781 DQKLPASDS
-795 IGMAITAAEGEPDGS
+795 EPP
-810 ETALRLHRHTLAE
+810 LRLHRHTLAE
-823 LLRCHVAA
+823 LLRCHLAA

-843 QLVERFRNGEYWA
+843 ELLECFSRAEAWSQ
-856 SLSPDDHQDLAATLA
+856 LSPDDHQVLSTTLA

-887 ARRFDLLLYNLQLT
+887 ARRFDLLLYNLQLA
-901 LLRTEP
+901 LLRGEP
-907 RYNRLQKQLRDLAA
+907 RFQRLQLQLRELAA

-935 LELIRDLLRDEW
+935 LELIRDLLREEW

-955 LEEVRRRLRALM
+955 LEEARRRLRGLM
-967 GLIEPIS
+967 GLIETIS
-974 RDPLYTNFT
+974 REPLYTNFA
-983 DELGVMRELD
+983 DELGALRELD
-993 AAALLTRDEF
+993 AAALLSRDEF
-1003 QHFRLRAKDFLK
+1003 QQFRLRAREFLR
-1015 AHEDHLTMQ
+1015 AHDDHLTMQ

-1029 QPLTPADLDELQRL
+1029 QPLTDADLEELQRF

-1060 ECNGFGLFIRSLVGL
+1060 ESNGFGLFIRSLVGL
-1075 DRNAAKELFAA
+1075 DRNAAKEVFAE
-1086 FLADGTHTATQIR
+1086 FLADGTHTANQIR
-1099 FINEILDELTS
+1099 YTNEIIDELTS
-1110 RGVMDPARLYD
+1110 RGLMDATRLYE

-1129 TGPEGLFSEAEV
+1129 GPESLFSVAEV
-1141 NNICH
+1141 DNICH
-1146 LLDLIKTRAVAVQA
+1146 LLEMIKTRALTPKA

>member
-1 MNSQYALIAG
+1 MSSQYALIAS
-11 QWPELHEEALK
+11 QWPELHAEAVR
-22 VEQFAR
+22 VEQFAL
-28 SDPRTACFYGRRTI
+28 SDPRTSCFYARRTI

-49 YENDSQLQRP
+49 YDNDSQLERP
-59 WGEPNLSQ
+59 FAAQTLAEL
-67 MMHAY
+67 MYARV
-72 EFRYLVGEQTL
+72 FCDLAGEQMRRFRLLKDL
-83 GRFQLIKNRGN
+83 GNK
-94 EAVHRAEPM
+94 AVHRTDPIRVGDA
-103 GVAASVLV
+103 VLAAR
-111 ASELFHVLRWLA
+111 ELFQVLRWFA
-123 LTYGRNRETARAA
+123 LTYGRDQQRVRGCS
-136 RFNKALL
+136 FNADLL
-143 PYPQHGT
+143 PSRDAT
-150 TAANQTRE
+150 TAQQAQSRE
-158 QLQELAS
+158 QLEVLAQ
-165 QLAERDRQLREA
+165 QLAERDGQLRDQRLA
-177 REENEASRQE
+177 TLASQEELDRLRQE
-187 LERLRKEISAQRK
+187 ITALRK
-200 ANEADTKPE
+200 ANEVAAQPE
-209 PDLSEFDT
+209 PDISEFDT
-217 RRSYI
+217 RRGYI
-222 DFYLEEAGWVHGQ
+222 DLYLEEAGWVHGQ

-250 GTGFVDY
+250 GQGFVDY
-257 VLWGNDGKPLALVE
+257 VLWGDDGKPLALVE
-271 AKRSSRDSME
+271 AKRTSRDPRDGE
-281 GQRQAELYANC
+281 RQAELYANC
-292 LEQRYGQRPLIF
+292 LEQRYGQRPLIV

-331 ELETLIRRREIRQP
+331 ELESLIRRREIRQP
-345 LAQATLSNTIAGR
+345 LAQATISTAIAGR

-373 QGHLKALLVQAT
+373 QNRLKALLVQAT

-455 MMNLIDAE
+455 MMNLIEAE
-463 DANGV
+463 DAHGI

-500 SLLSGLTATPREE
+500 SLLTGLTATPREE
-513 IDRNTYELFDRAI
+513 IDRNTYELFEREI

-531 EYGLDQAIA
+531 EYGLDQAVA
-540 DRFLVPFRP
+540 DGFLVPFKP
-549 ISVSLRFPREGI
+549 ISVPLRFPREGI
-561 SYNDLSDEEKA
+561 SYADLSDVEKS

-577 DWEENV
+577 DWEESVQN
-583 LGTGRV
+583 TGRV
-589 DSGAINNWLF
+589 DSGAINAWLF
-599 NDDTVDKGLE
+599 NTDTVDKGLE
-609 VLMTQGCQEASGDR
+609 VLMTKGCLDAASDR

-641 ERFDYNYPHLAG
+641 ERFDHHYPHLAG

-667 SLIDEFADSDSD
+667 SLIDEFADPGSD

-716 VGRGTRTCKDLFGPG
+716 VGRGTRTCKDLLGPG

-753 GADSTSAPE
+753 GAESAAAPE

-767 LFRSRLALIEVIDN
+767 LFRSRLALIDTI
-781 KVGHKVDQKTLQAG
+781 DQKALSS
-795 IGMAITAAEGEPDGS
+795 EPGDS
-810 ETALRLHRHTLAE
+810 ANALRRHRQTLAD

-831 CPADNFLVRPHL
+831 CPADNFVVRPHL
-843 QLVERFRNGEYWA
+843 ELVERFRQDESWTT
-856 SLSPDDHQDLAATLA
+856 LSPDDHQILCATLA

-887 ARRFDLLLYNLQLT
+887 ARRFDLLLYTLQLT
-901 LLRTEP
+901 LLRGEP
-907 RYNRLQKQLRDLAA
+907 RFARLQQQLRSLAA
-921 QLEARPNIPQVAAE
+921 ELEARANIPQVAAE
-935 LELIRDLLRDEW
+935 LELIRDLLADEW

-955 LEEVRRRLRALM
+955 LEEVRRQLRVLV
-967 GLIEPIS
+967 GLIETS
-974 RDPLYTNFT
+974 AQEPLYTNFA
-983 DELGVMRELD
+983 DELGELRELD
-993 AAALLTRDEF
+993 AAALLSRDEF
-1003 QHFRLRAKDFLK
+1003 QQFRLRAREFLR

-1029 QPLTPADLDELQRL
+1029 QPLTPADLDELQRF

-1060 ECNGFGLFIRSLVGL
+1060 ESNGLGLFIRSLVGL
-1075 DRNAAKELFAA
+1075 DRNAAKELFAE
-1086 FLADGTHTATQIR
+1086 FLAEGTHTATQIR
-1099 FINEILDELTS
+1099 FINELIDELTS
-1110 RGVMDPARLYD
+1110 RGVMDPVRLYD
-1121 PPFSDLAP
+1121 PPYSDLAP
-1129 TGPEGLFSEAEV
+1129 MGPEALFSSEEAGE
-1141 NNICH
+1141 IFD
-1146 LLDLIKTRAVAVQA
+1146 LLSLIQERANPSVAA
-1160 A
+1160 

>member
-1 MNSQYALIAG
+1 MTTAPSQYALIAG
-11 QWPELHEEALK
+11 QWPELHEEAQK
-22 VEQFAR
+22 VEQFAL
-28 SDPRTACFYGRRTI
+28 SDPRTACFYARRTI

-49 YENDSQLQRP
+49 YDNDGQLQRP
-59 WGEPNLSQ
+59 
-67 MMHAY
+67 MTA
-72 EFRYLVGEQTL
+72 QTL
-83 GRFQLIKNRGN
+83 ADLMYARVFCDVAGDQMRRFRLLKDLGN
-94 EAVHRAEPM
+94 KAVHRSDPIRPGDA
-103 GVAASVLV
+103 VLAAR
-111 ASELFHVLRWLA
+111 ELFQVLRWFA
-123 LTYGRNRETARAA
+123 LTYGRDPQRVRGFS
-136 RFNKALL
+136 FNADLL
-143 PYPQHGT
+143 PSRDAA
-150 TAANQTRE
+150 TAQQAQSRE
-158 QLQELAS
+158 QLEALAE
-165 QLAERDRQLREA
+165 QLAERDQQLRDQRLA
-177 REENEASRQE
+177 TLASQEELDRLRQE
-187 LERLRKEISAQRK
+187 ITTLRK
-200 ANEADTKPE
+200 ANEAATQPE
-209 PDLSEFDT
+209 PDISELDT
-217 RRSYI
+217 RRAYI
-222 DFYLEEAGWVHGQ
+222 DHYLEETGWVHGQ

-245 MPNAT
+245 MPNTT
-250 GTGFVDY
+250 GTGYVDY
-257 VLWGNDGKPLALVE
+257 VLWGDDGKPLGLVE
-271 AKRSSRDSME
+271 AKRSSRDPME

-322 EVQGFYKKD
+322 EVQGFYKKE

-345 LAQATLSNTIAGR
+345 LAQATISNSIAGR

-373 QGHLKALLVQAT
+373 QGRLKALLVQAT

-390 RTAISLTDV
+390 RTAISLTEV

-463 DANGV
+463 DSRGV

-513 IDRNTYELFDRAI
+513 IDRNTYELFDRET

-531 EYGLDQAIA
+531 EYGLDQAVA
-540 DRFLVPFRP
+540 DGFLVPFKP
-549 ISVSLRFPREGI
+549 ISVPLRFPREGI
-561 SYNDLSDEEKA
+561 SYAALSDEEKA
-572 QWDLL
+572 EWDRL

-583 LGTGRV
+583 QNSGQV
-589 DSGAINNWLF
+589 DSGAINAWLF
-599 NDDTVDKGLE
+599 NADTVDQGLK
-609 VLMTQGCQEASGDR
+609 VLMTQGCQDASGDR

-641 ERFDYNYPHLAG
+641 ERFDHHYPHLAG

-660 NQVKYAQ
+660 NQVNYAQ
-667 SLIDEFADSDSD
+667 SLIDEFSDPRSD

-745 LEFFLGQG
+745 LEFFLGEG
-753 GADSTSAPE
+753 GAESTAAPE

-767 LFRSRLALIEVIDN
+767 LFRSRLALIETL
-781 KVGHKVDQKTLQAG
+781 DQKALQQDVA
-795 IGMAITAAEGEPDGS
+795 MDGGLV
-810 ETALRLHRHTLAE
+810 AHRHSLAE

-831 CPADNFLVRPHL
+831 CPADNFVVRPHL
-843 QLVERFRNGEYWA
+843 QLVEQFRTSEAWA
-856 SLSPDDHQDLAATLA
+856 SLSPDDHQTLSSTLA

-887 ARRFDLLLYNLQLT
+887 ARRFDLLLYTLQLT
-901 LLRTEP
+901 LLRAEP
-907 RYNRLQKQLRDLAA
+907 RFARLQRQLRELAA
-921 QLEARPNIPQVAAE
+921 QLEARANIPQVAAE
-935 LELIRDLLRDEW
+935 LELIRDLLIDEW

-955 LEEVRRRLRALM
+955 LDEVRRRLRALV
-967 GLIEPIS
+967 GLIETTAQE
-974 RDPLYTNFT
+974 PLYTNFT
-983 DELGVMRELD
+983 DELGELRELD
-993 AAALLTRDEF
+993 AAALLSRDEF
-1003 QHFRLRAKDFLK
+1003 QQFRLRAREFLR
-1015 AHEDHLTMQ
+1015 AHDDHLTMQ

-1029 QPLTPADLDELQRL
+1029 QPLTPADLEELQRF
-1043 LLSHGVG
+1043 LLSHGIG
-1050 TEQAIQRAAE
+1050 SEQAIHRAAE

-1075 DRNAAKELFAA
+1075 DRNAAKELFAD
-1086 FLADGTHTATQIR
+1086 FLAQGTHTATQIR
-1099 FINEILDELTS
+1099 FINELIDELTS

-1129 TGPEGLFSEAEV
+1129 MGPEDLFSEAEV
-1141 NNICH
+1141 DNICH
-1146 LLDLIKTRAVAVQA
+1146 LLELITARAMA
-1160 A
+1160 AGG

>member
-1 MNSQYALIAG
+1 MTSQYALIAS
-11 QWPELHEEALK
+11 QWPELHEEAQR
-22 VEQFAR
+22 VEQFAL
-28 SDPRTACFYGRRTI
+28 SDPRTACFYARRTI
-42 ELLVEWV
+42 ELLVEWI
-49 YENDSQLQRP
+49 YTNDAQLQRP
-59 WGEPNLSQ
+59 FAAQTLADL
-67 MMHAY
+67 MYARA
-72 EFRYLVGEQTL
+72 FTDLAGEQMARFRLLKDL
-83 GRFQLIKNRGN
+83 GNK
-94 EAVHRAEPM
+94 AVHRSDPIRPGDA
-103 GVAASVLV
+103 VTAAR
-111 ASELFHVLRWLA
+111 ELFQVLRWFA
-123 LTYGRNRETARAA
+123 LTYGRDPQRLRGC
-136 RFNKALL
+136 RFDPDLL
-143 PYPQHGT
+143 PSREAT
-150 TAANQTRE
+150 TTQQTQSRE
-158 QLQELAS
+158 QLQALAE
-165 QLAERDRQLREA
+165 QLAERDGQLRDQRLA
-177 REENEASRQE
+177 TLASQEELDRLRQE
-187 LERLRKEISAQRK
+187 ITALRRANAAAAQPDTSLLEVDSRG
-200 ANEADTKPE
+200 
-209 PDLSEFDT
+209 
-217 RRSYI
+217 YI
-222 DFYLEEAGWVHGQ
+222 DHYLEEAGWVHGQ

-250 GTGFVDY
+250 GSGFVDY
-257 VLWGNDGKPLALVE
+257 VLWGDDGKPLALVE
-271 AKRSSRDSME
+271 AKRSRRDPID
-281 GQRQAELYANC
+281 GQHQAELYANA
-292 LEQRYGQRPLIF
+292 LQQRYGQRPIIF

-345 LAQATLSNTIAGR
+345 LAQATISTTIAGR

-373 QGHLKALLVQAT
+373 QGRLKALLVQAT

-390 RTAISLTDV
+390 RMAISLTDV

-441 KGGEGRVFLSTYPT
+441 RGGEGRVYLSTYPT

-463 DANGV
+463 DGHGI

-476 DLVIIDE
+476 DLLIVDE

-500 SLLSGLTATPREE
+500 SLLSGLTATPRDE
-513 IDRNTYELFDRAI
+513 IDRNTYALFDLDI

-540 DRFLVPFRP
+540 DGFLVPFKA
-549 ISVSLRFPREGI
+549 ISVPLRFPREGI
-561 SYNDLSDEEKA
+561 RYAALSDEEKA
-572 QWDLL
+572 EWDLL

-583 LGTGRV
+583 QTSGQV
-589 DSGAINNWLF
+589 DSGAINAWLF
-599 NDDTVDKGLE
+599 NTDTVDQGLR
-609 VLMTQGCQEASGDR
+609 VLMTQGCQDASGDR
-623 LGKSVIFARNHK
+623 LGKTVIFARNHR

-641 ERFDYNYPHLAG
+641 ARFDHHYPHLAG

-660 NQVKYAQ
+660 NQIPYAQ
-667 SLIDEFADSDSD
+667 NLIDDFSTPDSE

-716 VGRGTRTCKDLFGPG
+716 VGRGTRTCPDLFGPG
-731 RDKEC
+731 RDKQH

-753 GADSTSAPE
+753 GAESTAIPE

-767 LFRSRLALIEVIDN
+767 LFRARLALIDTIDQRTPQ
-781 KVGHKVDQKTLQAG
+781 GAALAG
-795 IGMAITAAEGEPDGS
+795 
-810 ETALRLHRHTLAE
+810 HRHTLAV
-823 LLRCHVAA
+823 LLRCQVAA

-843 QLVERFRNGEYWA
+843 QQVERFSRPEAWVQ
-856 SLSPDDHQDLAATLA
+856 LSPDDHETLAASLA

-887 ARRFDLLLYNLQLT
+887 ARRFDLLLYSLQLA
-901 LLRTEP
+901 LLRAEP
-907 RYNRLQKQLRDLAA
+907 RFARLQQQLRELAA
-921 QLEARPNIPQVAAE
+921 ELEARANIPQVAAD

-967 GLIEPIS
+967 GLIETI
-974 RDPLYTNFT
+974 RREPLYTHFA
-983 DELGVMRELD
+983 DELGALQERD
-993 AAALLTRDEF
+993 TAALLSRDEF
-1003 QHFRLRAKDFLK
+1003 QQFRLRAREFLR
-1015 AHEDHLTMQ
+1015 AHDDHLSMQ

-1029 QPLTPADLDELQRL
+1029 QPLTPTDLNELRRF
-1043 LLSHGVG
+1043 LLSHGIG
-1050 TEQAIQRAAE
+1050 CEQVIQRAAE
-1060 ECNGFGLFIRSLVGL
+1060 ESNGFGLFIRSLVGL
-1075 DRNAAKELFAA
+1075 DRNAAKELFAD

-1129 TGPEGLFSEAEV
+1129 TGPEDLFSEEEV
-1141 NNICH
+1141 DNICQ
-1146 LLDLIKTRAVAVQA
+1146 LLDLIRTRATAAQA

>member
-1 MNSQYALIAG
+1 VSSQYALIAD
-11 QWPELHEEALK
+11 QWPELHAEAVR
-22 VEQFAR
+22 VEQCAL
-28 SDPRTACFYGRRTI
+28 SDPRTACFYARRTV

-49 YENDSQLQRP
+49 FDNDGQLQRP
-59 WGEPNLSQ
+59 AAAQSLADL
-67 MMHAY
+67 MYARV
-72 EFRYLVGEQTL
+72 FCDLVGEQMRRFRLLKDL
-83 GRFQLIKNRGN
+83 GNK
-94 EAVHRAEPM
+94 AVHRTDPIRPGDA
-103 GVAASVLV
+103 VLAAR
-111 ASELFHVLRWLA
+111 ELFQVLRWFA
-123 LTYGRNRETARAA
+123 LTYGRDPQRVRGCS
-136 RFNKALL
+136 FNTDLL
-143 PYPQHGT
+143 PSRDTGIAQQ
-150 TAANQTRE
+150 AQSRE
-158 QLQELAS
+158 QLEALAE
-165 QLAERDRQLREA
+165 QLAERDQQLRDQRLA
-177 REENEASRQE
+177 ALASQEE
-187 LERLRKEISAQRK
+187 LDRLRAEITALRK
-200 ANEADTKPE
+200 ANEAAAQPE
-209 PDLSEFDT
+209 TDISEFDT
-217 RRSYI
+217 RAYI
-222 DFYLEEAGWVHGQ
+222 DLYLEEAGWVHGR
-235 SCTHEHEVQG
+235 SCTHEHPVQG

-250 GTGFVDY
+250 GTGYVDY
-257 VLWGNDGKPLALVE
+257 VLWGDDGKPLALVE
-271 AKRSSRDSME
+271 AKRTSRDPMQ

-322 EVQGFYKKD
+322 EVQGFYKKE

-345 LAQATLSNTIAGR
+345 LAKATISTSIAGR

-373 QGHLKALLVQAT
+373 QGRLKALLVQAT

-390 RTAISLTDV
+390 RTAISLAEV

-441 KGGEGRVFLSTYPT
+441 RGGEGRVFLSTYPT

-463 DANGV
+463 DTHGV

-494 IFAYFD
+494 IFSYFD
-500 SLLSGLTATPREE
+500 SLLTGLTATPREE
-513 IDRNTYELFDRAI
+513 IDRNTYELFDREI

-531 EYGLDQAIA
+531 EYGLDQAVA

-549 ISVSLRFPREGI
+549 ISVPLRFPREGI
-561 SYNDLSDEEKA
+561 SYAALSDDEKG

-583 LGTGRV
+583 QTAGQV
-589 DSGAINNWLF
+589 DSGAINAWLF
-599 NDDTVDKGLE
+599 NTDTVDKGLE
-609 VLMTQGCQEASGDR
+609 VLMTRGCRDASCDR
-623 LGKSVIFARNHK
+623 LGKSVIFARNHR

-641 ERFDYNYPHLAG
+641 ERFDHHYPHLAG

-660 NQVKYAQ
+660 NQVRYAQ
-667 SLIDEFADSDSD
+667 SLIDEFADPGSD

-716 VGRGTRTCKDLFGPG
+716 VGRGTRTCQDLFGPG

-753 GADSTSAPE
+753 GADSTPAPE

-767 LFRSRLALIEVIDN
+767 LFRSRLLLIDTI
-781 KVGHKVDQKTLQAG
+781 DQKALQQGDAL
-795 IGMAITAAEGEPDGS
+795 ADGLP
-810 ETALRLHRHTLAE
+810 AHRRSLAE

-843 QLVERFRNGEYWA
+843 QLVERFRSIESWA
-856 SLSPDDHQDLAATLA
+856 SLSPDDHQSLATTLA

-881 GDTDAD
+881 GDTDAN
-887 ARRFDLLLYNLQLT
+887 ARRFDLLLYSMQLAF
-901 LLRTEP
+901 LRGEP
-907 RYNRLQKQLRDLAA
+907 RFTRLQQQLRELAA
-921 QLEARPNIPQVAAE
+921 QLEARANIPQVAGE
-935 LELIRDLLRDEW
+935 LELIRELLLDEW
-947 WQDVTVPM
+947 WNDVTVPM

-967 GLIEPIS
+967 GLIES
-974 RDPLYTNFT
+974 KAQAPLYTNFA
-983 DELGVMRELD
+983 DELGELRELD
-993 AAALLTRDEF
+993 AAALLSRDEF
-1003 QHFRLRAKDFLK
+1003 QQFRLRAREFLR
-1015 AHEDHLTMQ
+1015 AHEEHLTMQ

-1029 QPLTPADLDELQRL
+1029 QPLTATDLDELQRF

-1075 DRNAAKELFAA
+1075 DRNAAKELFAD
-1086 FLADGTHTATQIR
+1086 FLADGTHTTTQIR
-1099 FINEILDELTS
+1099 FINEIIDELTS

-1129 TGPEGLFSEAEV
+1129 MGPEGLFTEAEV
-1141 NNICH
+1141 DNICH
-1146 LLDLIKTRAVAVQA
+1146 LLDLIKSRALTAQA